1 MRLIDKKR
9 DFAEVFGSSDFRYEQ
24 DGLKFN
30 ARGECVGDEPVPT
43 DEPKAKPASKPRTT
57 TLFDGEA
64 PDLGDYAGM
73 RLWLQRKGVSVM
85 GRPSIDKLRELVNQ
99 NL

>member
-1 MRLIDKKR
+1 MRLLDKTR
-9 DFAEVFGSSDFRYEQ
+9 DYAEVFGSSECQYEQ

-30 ARGECVGDEPVPT
+30 SRGECVSDEPVLTP
-43 DEPKAKPASKPRTT
+43 EPKPKPVSKPRTA

-64 PDLGDYAGM
+64 PDLSDYAGM